1 MTALC
6 QCVTFVAPL
15 RDMCYYC
22 VTRSYRPHYIRDIV
36 TLPVVTTSNWPLL
49 TLLADLCCIFTA
61 SYFPRVD
68 VCFNYFQWQL
78 PLCLVSSPLFIN
90 NRQLDDNVL
99 YVTSLAN

>member
-22 VTRSYRPHYIRDIV
+22 VTRSYRAHYIRDIV
-36 TLPVVTTSNWPLL
+36 TLPVVTTSLFLL
-49 TLLADLCCIFTA
+49 CWLIHVVSLPPP
-61 SYFPRVD
+61 YFPRVD

-78 PLCLVSSPLFIN
+78 PLCLVRCLLITGN
-90 NRQLDDNVL
+90 
-99 YVTSLAN
+99 